1 MAAAKDGLFPKAFG
15 KISKRGTPVTGLVIS
30 SILVTGLM
38 ALNFTASLVE
48 QFTFIILLAT
58 LSTLIPYV
66 FSAVA
71 ELVIFVR
78 ERERFKGERLL
89 GSSIIAVLALLYSL
103 WAISGTGKATV
114 FWGFVL
120 MLAGLPIY
128 WWQARKVRDAKGLG

>member
-1 MAAAKDGLFPKAFG
+1 M
-15 KISKRGTPVTGLVIS
+15 SRRGTPVAGIVIS
-30 SILVTGLM
+30 SLLVTGLM
-38 ALNFTASLVE
+38 ALNYKASLVE

-78 ERERFKGERLL
+78 EREKFRGERLA
-89 GSSIIAVLALLYSL
+89 GASVIAVLALLYSL
-103 WAISGTGKATV
+103 WAIYGTGRDTV

-120 MLAGLPIY
+120 LLAGLPVY
-128 WWQARKVRDAKGLG
+128 WWQTRKGRVRE